1 MMSLTLPLLAGV
13 SYVPKKMDKSLLLRR
28 TGRRPALISK
38 EMVLRTTFSEEMY
51 SLLSSPKVNEIRLIQ
66 DRQVRICLEKAQNL
80 MRIITYINQ

>member
-1 MMSLTLPLLAGV
+1 MSLTLPLLAGV
-13 SYVPKKMDKSLLLRR
+13 SYVHKKMDKSLLLRR